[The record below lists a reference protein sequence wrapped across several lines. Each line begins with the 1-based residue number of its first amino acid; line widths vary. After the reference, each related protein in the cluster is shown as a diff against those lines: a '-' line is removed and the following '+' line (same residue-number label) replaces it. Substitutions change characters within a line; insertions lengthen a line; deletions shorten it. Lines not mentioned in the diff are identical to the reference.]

1 MAMSDTFELT
11 VMSEPFVVS
20 RLEAQSAVPP
30 WALDGPGFAAVCR
43 TDDELSIIAAEDR
56 VPDAPAAAPRW
67 RGLKVHGPFPF
78 DTIGV
83 LAAISR
89 ALADARVS
97 LLAVS
102 THDTDYIFVQSPD
115 LARAVRALRHAGHA
129 VHTPP
134 AVGPDA

>member
-1 MAMSDTFELT
+1 MSETFELT
-11 VMSEPFVVS
+11 VMHDLFVVS
-20 RLEAQSAVPP
+20 RFEPRSAAPA
-30 WALDGPGFAAVCR
+30 WALEGTGFASVCR
-43 TDDELSIIAAEDR
+43 TDDELSIIASENL
-56 VPDAPAAAPRW
+56 VPDPPASAPRW

-78 DTIGV
+78 DAIGV

-115 LARAVRALRHAGHA
+115 LARAVRSLRHAGHV
-129 VHTPP
+129 VHTTD
-134 AVGPDA
+134 V